1 MSPLDPATWPLAL
14 LISAFLALTV
24 VILVGG
30 TALTRRADEIAEATG
45 LSAAIIGGMLL
56 GATTSLSGTIVSI
69 VTAFQGDTDLA
80 IGNAIGGIVAQT
92 AFLAVADVLHR
103 RGNLEYEAASIS
115 TLMQSM
121 VLIALLSLPLLA
133 MNLPAVTLF
142 AVHPLSPLLLVTYV
156 AAMRLIDRA
165 EQRPMWRPVPV
176 VPERRGADVEFP
188 TRAPWLGF
196 LALVPVAVGAGFAL
210 SQVGVA
216 LASVTGLSQTAVG
229 AVFTAVVTS
238 LPELVTAVAAVRRGA
253 LQLAVSGIIG
263 GNAFDVLFLAL
274 SDLAYR
280 EGSLYHAFTADHV
293 LLIALSIL
301 MTAVLALGMLK
312 RDRFGPA
319 RIGFESVLVLAL
331 YLASLARLFA
341 DGG

>member
-1 MSPLDPATWPLAL
+1 VNPLDPASWPLTL
-14 LISAFLALTV
+14 LIGAFVALTL
-24 VILVGG
+24 VILLGG
-30 TALTRRADEIAEATG
+30 TALTRKADEIAEVTG
-45 LSAAIIGGMLL
+45 LSAAIVGGMLL
-56 GATTSLSGTIVSI
+56 GAVTSLSGTIVS
-69 VTAFQGDTDLA
+69 VTTAFQGQTDLA

-92 AFLAVADVLHR
+92 AFLAVADMTHR
-103 RGNLEYEAASIS
+103 RGNLEYDAASIS

-121 VLIALLSLPLLA
+121 LLIGLLALPLLA
-133 MNLPAVTLF
+133 MNLPPFALF
-142 AVHPLSPLLLVTYV
+142 AVHPLSPLLIVTYI
-156 AAMRLIDRA
+156 AGLQLINRA
-165 EQRPMWRPVPV
+165 EQRPMWRPTPKVT
-176 VPERRGADVEFP
+176 ERRSEGTEFP
-188 TRAPWLGF
+188 SRAPWLGF
-196 LALVPVAVGAGFAL
+196 FLLIPVAAGAGFAL

-216 LASVTGLSQTAVG
+216 LSAKTGLSQTAVG

-280 EGSLYHAFTADHV
+280 EGSLYHAFTPDHV

-301 MTAVLALGMLK
+301 MTAVLGLGMLK

-319 RIGFESVLVLAL
+319 RIGFESVLVLVL
-331 YLASLARLFA
+331 YGLSLVRLFA
-341 DGG
+341 GG